1 MPAMVPGAELAA
13 VACRDVLARVR
24 HAAEGGGPPLEEV
37 VNETVVHETRRLAH
51 APHDERTAADR
62 AFVRHVAS
70 TLGRGREEAAPAL
83 LDAIGER
90 YGREIAGHFD
100 ERVHRV
106 VTSAMPL
113 ALTALL
119 NGTSPGRALLRIH
132 ELPRLSDRLQ
142 VSGAVDRVVA
152 LSRRGTLIVAP
163 THVSNLDSVLL
174 GYALFKLGLPPFAYG
189 AGLNLFESQVMG
201 FFMHHLGAYTVD
213 RTKTDPLYKALL
225 KEYATASLER
235 GQHGLFFPGGTRS
248 RSGGLERSLKKGLLG
263 TGLTALRRNVVAGRP
278 RPLVYVVPCT
288 LTYPLVLEA
297 ASLVEGFLE
306 RSGEAMWI
314 RPADDEYDRVGR
326 WIRFLEGILA
336 LDLDVHLRLGE
347 PLDPFGCPVD
357 DEGRSLD
364 PHGRPIDSV
373 GYLRDEDEHVVDDP
387 ARDAE
392 YTRSLE
398 VALLA
403 AYRRENVVL
412 ASSLVAF
419 VVFEQLRRAA
429 GASSLHR
436 FLRRL
441 GPWTRVRRSEVARD
455 VGRALDEVHTLAAG
469 GRVGLVDDLGRD
481 PELVIDRALGTF
493 ATYHD
498 PHVLVADGADLLVGD
513 PNLLFYYRNRLD
525 ETGLL
530 GAPSTLDGWDV

>member
-1 MPAMVPGAELAA
+1 MVPGAELAA

-24 HAAEGGGPPLEEV
+24 HAAGTGGPPLEEV

-51 APHDERTAADR
+51 ARDDERTAADR
-62 AFVRHVAS
+62 AFVRHVAA
-70 TLGRGREEAAPAL
+70 TLGRGREAAAPAL
-83 LDAIGER
+83 LDAIAER
-90 YGREIAGHFD
+90 YGHEIAGHFD
-100 ERVHRV
+100 ERVHRL
-106 VTSAMPL
+106 VTSALPF

-132 ELPRLSDRLQ
+132 ELPRLSDRLR
-142 VSGAVDRVVA
+142 VSGAVERVLA
-152 LSRRGTLIVAP
+152 LSRLGTLVVAP

-189 AGLNLFESQVMG
+189 AGLNLFESQVLG

-213 RTKTDPLYKALL
+213 RTKTDPLYRSLL

-263 TGLTALRRNVVAGRP
+263 TGLGALRRNVVAGRP
-278 RPLVYVVPCT
+278 RPRVFVVPCT
-288 LTYPLVLEA
+288 LSYPLVLEA

-314 RPADDEYDRVGR
+314 PPTTDESDRVAR
-326 WIRFLEGILA
+326 WIGFLESILA
-336 LDLDVHLRLGE
+336 LDLDVHLRFGE
-347 PLDPFGCPVD
+347 PLDPFGCVVD

-364 PHGRPIDSV
+364 PRGRAIDAL
-373 GYLRDEDEHVVDDP
+373 GYLRDDDGRVVDDP

-392 YTRSLE
+392 YTRTLE
-398 VALLA
+398 AAVLA
-403 AYRRENVVL
+403 SYRRENVVL

-419 VVFEQLRRAA
+419 VVFEQLRRDA

-441 GPWTRVRRSEVARD
+441 GPWTRLPRARVAVD
-455 VGRALDEVHTLAAG
+455 VARALDQAHALAAER
-469 GRVGLVDDLGRD
+469 RVALVDDLGRD
-481 PELVIDRALGTF
+481 PEPVIERALGTF

-498 PHVLVADGADLLVGD
+498 PHVLVADGSDLLVGD